1 MEQAPRRPTIKD
13 VARSAGVSYQ
23 TVSRAMNDK
32 ADIDPRTK
40 RRVLAAADALGYR
53 PSRFARGLVNPG
65 STTLGLVVPDV
76 GNPFFPEVIAG
87 VIGAA
92 SRRGWHVVVVSGEGR
107 PEQGARL
114 LSSLTAQVDAVV
126 GYLDRTDTDE
136 WTARVPLVL
145 LDQEHPVAGSGAV
158 SVDVDAG
165 VRAGVGHLLDSGH
178 EVIGMIDCDAGCDR
192 SQRRRTF
199 LDVLRERGTG
209 DAETYVERGEQ
220 SADGGAAAARRLLA
234 RHPEITAV
242 FAFNDLVAVGALR
255 ALRTSGLR
263 VPQDCAVLGFDGLA
277 LGEWVEPRLTTVRI
291 DKHRL
296 GELAM
301 QEVGRLL
308 EEPSAKT
315 SEPAPVLRPEL
326 VIRESA

>member
-158 SVDVDAG
+158 AVDVDAG
-165 VRAGVGHLLDSGH
+165 VRAGLGHLLDSGH
-178 EVIGMIDCDAGCDR
+178 DVIGMIDCDAGCDR

-209 DAETYVERGEQ
+209 GAETYVERGEQ

-277 LGEWVEPRLTTVRI
+277 LGDWVEPRLTTVRI
-291 DKHRL
+291 DKNRL

-301 QEVGRLL
+301 REIGRLL
-308 EEPSAKT
+308 EDPSAKT
-315 SEPAPVLRPEL
+315 SEPRPVLTPEL
-326 VIRESA
+326 VVRESA